1 MHWQRVQDFEL
12 IFFWLLL
19 RPGCQPQVVLQRPQ
33 ELCWTT
39 ATPNWK
45 VYIQIQFKFSFE
57 NTYWLTWGGLAIFY
71 LYKVAKKL
79 PKNATRNWL
88 VVVRIMPHENEKE
101 KNGSWGDWAAMIN
114 GWWGCDAVQWLG
126 LRSCWEAAQGKKLIA
141 PTLIT
146 PVHYCCS
153 CLPCR
158 WVISSQKKRLFRG
171 KVPTTVAESHTT
183 QQRKGTP
190 AKIIVFLAQILVET
204 IYRSKFYATAS
215 HASSQTSC
223 TRLFWQVVDGWER
236 GVSEYSHEE
245 VKTSRCY

>member
-1 MHWQRVQDFEL
+1 M
-12 IFFWLLL
+12 I
-19 RPGCQPQVVLQRPQ
+19 
-33 ELCWTT
+33 T
-39 ATPNWK
+39 ANNASQNW
-45 VYIQIQFKFSFE
+45 E
-57 NTYWLTWGGLAIFY
+57 
-71 LYKVAKKL
+71 
-79 PKNATRNWL
+79 
-88 VVVRIMPHENEKE
+88 E
-101 KNGSWGDWAAMIN
+101 KNSIWGDWAAMITANNASQNWEEKNSSWGDWAAMIN

-158 WVISSQKKRLFRG
+158 RVISSQKKRLFRG

-190 AKIIVFLAQILVET
+190 PKVIVFLAQILVET
-204 IYRSKFYATAS
+204 ILRSKFYAAAS
-215 HASSQTSC
+215 NASSQTSC
-223 TRLFWQVVDGWER
+223 TRLLWQVVDGKER

-245 VKTSRCY
+245 VKTGRCY

>member
-88 VVVRIMPHENEKE
+88 VVVRIMPHEIEKE
-101 KNGSWGDWAAMIN
+101 KNGSWGDWAAMITANNASRNWEEKNSSWGGWAAMITANNASQNWEEKNSSWGDWAAMIN

-158 WVISSQKKRLFRG
+158 RWVISS
-171 KVPTTVAESHTT
+171 
-183 QQRKGTP
+183 
-190 AKIIVFLAQILVET
+190 
-204 IYRSKFYATAS
+204 
-215 HASSQTSC
+215 
-223 TRLFWQVVDGWER
+223 
-236 GVSEYSHEE
+236 
-245 VKTSRCY
+245 